1 MGKPEGL
8 TGILVVS
15 PGARQCLHTPKH
27 PRNPYLCAMIA
38 LDHTLLSED
47 LLDKQ
52 FACDLG
58 QCQGA
63 CCVEGDEGAPL
74 EKEEV
79 ATLKEIYP
87 SVAPY
92 LRAEG
97 RATIEKQGTSCID
110 PLDNEPVTPLV
121 EGRECAYA
129 VFENG
134 TALCGIEKAW
144 QAGATTF
151 RKPLSCHL
159 YPIRITK
166 YPDYHALNYHQWPI
180 CDPACSLG
188 ATLKIPVYRFARE
201 ALIRAYGQ
209 KWYAELE
216 EVAEAFETQCR
227 QEESPR
233 DPVQE

>member
-1 MGKPEGL
+1 
-8 TGILVVS
+8 
-15 PGARQCLHTPKH
+15 
-27 PRNPYLCAMIA
+27 MIA

-52 FACDLG
+52 FACDLS

-79 ATLKEIYP
+79 DTLREIYP
-87 SVAPY
+87 AVAPY
-92 LRAEG
+92 LRPEG
-97 RATIEKQGTSCID
+97 RAAIEAQGTSQVD
-110 PLDNEPVTPLV
+110 PLDDEPVTPLV
-121 EGRECAYA
+121 NGAECAYA

-144 QAGATTF
+144 QAGATGF

-188 ATLKIPVYRFARE
+188 ASLQIPVFRFARE

-209 KWYAELE
+209 KWYDELE
-216 EVAEAFETQCR
+216 AVAQAYEEQCR
-227 QEESPR
+227 QEDVPR
-233 DPVQE
+233 DPDAE